1 MKLAFPGR
9 LTLGTRSSALALWQT
24 EHVSRRL
31 REASPGL
38 DTHALPLSTLGDR
51 EVGAVLGD
59 LGGASF
65 SSDIDQALLERRIR
79 VAVHSLKDVPAELL
93 PGLEIGCISK
103 REDPRDALISRAGFS
118 LKDLPIEHNPGIV
131 TAAILSRE
139 DPRDALVSAR
149 EGGLAALPSGA
160 RVGTSSP
167 RRAAQLRA
175 VRKDLTVE
183 PVRGNVETRISK
195 TMDGTLDAV
204 VLAVAGLNRLG
215 LAHRVG
221 ELLSLEH
228 FLPAPGQGA
237 LAVQCQRDDEEVRTL
252 LELIDDAA
260 VRAEVDAERAFLA
273 GLGGGCSLPV
283 GALARHL
290 GDGQFELD
298 GFVGTVDGDETLR
311 VSATGADPAELGRS
325 LAEDAIRQGARRLLA

>member
-79 VAVHSLKDVPAELL
+79 VAVHSLKD
-93 PGLEIGCISK
+93 
-103 REDPRDALISRAGFS
+103 
-118 LKDLPIEHNPGIV
+118 LPIEDNPGIV

-149 EGGLAALPSGA
+149 EGGLAALPGGA